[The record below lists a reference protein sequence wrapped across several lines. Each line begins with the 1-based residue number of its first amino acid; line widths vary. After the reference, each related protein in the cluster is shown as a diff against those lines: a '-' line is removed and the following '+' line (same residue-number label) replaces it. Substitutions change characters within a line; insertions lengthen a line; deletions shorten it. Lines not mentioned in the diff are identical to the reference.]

1 MIDINLIRENPE
13 LVKENIRKK
22 FQDEKLPMVDEV
34 REFDKENREVKQKGD
49 QLRADRNK
57 MSKTIGQL
65 MREGKKDEANDV
77 KAKVKSMG
85 DELEALEKREAEH
98 TEEIN

>member
-57 MSKTIGQL
+57 MSKTIG
-65 MREGKKDEANDV
+65 R
-77 KAKVKSMG
+77 
-85 DELEALEKREAEH
+85 
-98 TEEIN
+98 